1 MVKVLKKVNKLGA
14 SYPLLQRVARAR
26 KMVKSQSKATTE
38 HKVLKEVNNLGAS
51 YQLLQRVARARKKVK
66 SQIKAATEHVSGV
79 SKSVEENIGYWR
91 PGEPQQTRARGT
103 LLCRGCGQSLLS
115 RARSKLQAKKEEE
128 KIGYWLPQQPR
139 QISNWGEEKIGY
151 WLPQEPKQISSSR
164 GRSSSRSQSLLS
176 RARSK
181 SQARSKSRQLR
192 SAHSNSTRSKGSRK
206 HDCRDETSIA
216 DWICID
222 TVCGYS

>member
-1 MVKVLKKVNKLGA
+1 MVKVLKKVNK
-14 SYPLLQRVARAR
+14 
-26 KMVKSQSKATTE
+26 
-38 HKVLKEVNNLGAS
+38 LGAS

-128 KIGYWLPQQPR
+128 KIGYWLPQ
-139 QISNWGEEKIGY
+139 
-151 WLPQEPKQISSSR
+151 EPKQISSSR